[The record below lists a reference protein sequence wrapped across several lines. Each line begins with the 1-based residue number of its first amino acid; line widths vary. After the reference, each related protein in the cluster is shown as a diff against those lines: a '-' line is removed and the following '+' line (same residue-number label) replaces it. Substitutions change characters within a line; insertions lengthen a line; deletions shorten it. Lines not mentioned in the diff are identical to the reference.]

1 MLPGMQHLKR
11 IGVFTRDN
19 VDEVDYRL
27 PNMSRLF
34 ARAGIEMVVLSED
47 SECQELD
54 LIIALG
60 GDGTVLRALAAYPGI
75 PVLAVNFG
83 SLGFLTASDRSE
95 LDKVLVRLLSD
106 DDLVE
111 ERLTL
116 QVGFNGESHRCV
128 NELVIK
134 GPTQMIDV
142 AIIVNGHHVH
152 TARGDGVIVGTPTG
166 TTGYLLST
174 GAPIISPDMDSIILK
189 PLNEYSFSSRSI
201 LLPGSAK
208 IRLEVLEQTRAR
220 DIIMVIDGGPA
231 EAVSPGDVFE
241 ISKSDIPARLVYF
254 ESDYFFRNLKS
265 RLRW

>member
-1 MLPGMQHLKR
+1 MLQVMQHLKR
-11 IGVFTRDN
+11 IGVFTRNGDG
-19 VDEVDYRL
+19 DVDYRL
-27 PNMSRLF
+27 GSMSRLF
-34 ARAGIEMVVLSED
+34 ARAGIETVLLADVLEPGP
-47 SECQELD
+47 LD

-60 GDGTVLRALAAYPGI
+60 GDGTVLRALATYPGI

-83 SLGFLTASDRSE
+83 SLGFLTASDRND
-95 LDKVLVRLLSD
+95 LDQVLVRLLSD

-116 QVGFNGESHRCV
+116 EVLFNNHAHRCV

-142 AIIVNGHHVH
+142 AITINGQRIH

-166 TTGYLLST
+166 STGYLLST
-174 GAPIISPDMDSIILK
+174 GAPIVSPDMDCIILK

-201 LLPGSAK
+201 MLPGSARVQLQ
-208 IRLEVLEQTRAR
+208 ILEQTRAR

-231 EAVSPGDVFE
+231 EAVEPGDVFE
-241 ISKSDIPARLVYF
+241 IRRSDVPARLVYF
-254 ESDYFFRNLKS
+254 EQDYFFRNLKS

>member
-1 MLPGMQHLKR
+1 MQHLKR

-19 VDEVDYRL
+19 DDDVDYRL
-27 PNMSRLF
+27 GSMSRLF
-34 ARAGIEMVVLSED
+34 ARASIETVVLAETT
-47 SECQELD
+47 EPGELD

-60 GDGTVLRALAAYPGI
+60 GDGTVLRALATYPGI

-83 SLGFLTASDRSE
+83 SLGFLTASDRND
-95 LDKVLVRLLSD
+95 LDQVLVRLLSD
-106 DDLVE
+106 DDWVE

-116 QVGFNGESHRCV
+116 EVNYRGEAHRCV

-142 AIIVNGHHVH
+142 AITINGQTIH
-152 TARGDGVIVGTPTG
+152 TARGDGIIVGTPTG
-166 TTGYLLST
+166 STGYLLST

-201 LLPGSAK
+201 LLPGSAQIELK
-208 IRLEVLEQTRAR
+208 ILEQTRAR

-231 EAVSPGDVFE
+231 EAVSPGETFQ
-241 ISKSDIPARLVYF
+241 ISKSPVPARLVYF